1 MPENWATRLE
11 AWTGDLSSMQNGF
24 AVTAAGLL
32 VMLLVYWFQ
41 RRRERA
47 LRADL
52 DWLQT
57 EGRRQTDELARRAE
71 RIAELEP
78 QLRAEAQPA
87 RDQAPKQFG
96 RAHLERALGD
106 QVGIARHRHVVV
118 VVVESP
124 RREAGRAREG
134 VQFVERSVRN
144 EVAELRAVGR
154 PAGRI
159 DQHRHISRR

>member
-1 MPENWATRLE
+1 MQATRSPI
-11 AWTGDLSSMQNGF
+11 AH
-24 AVTAAGLL
+24 AAGLDAASVPL
-32 VMLLVYWFQ
+32 VLYDIPYRTGV
-41 RRRERA
+41 
-47 LRADL
+47 
-52 DWLQT
+52 
-57 EGRRQTDELARRAE
+57 
-71 RIAELEP
+71 RI
-78 QLRAEAQPA
+78 
-87 RDQAPKQFG
+87 
-96 RAHLERALGD
+96 ERALGD